1 MAKWIIVV
9 DDDMANLK
17 VAGHIL
23 QKQQMRVTCIKS
35 GPKLLEY
42 VDAGNVPDLILLDIK
57 MPGMDGFE
65 TLSLLREMEQKKGM
79 DQIPVIFLTAEEGT
93 DTESRGFE
101 VGVSDFIRKPFDADV
116 LLRRINNIVSQ
127 HDTVVNLRSEATIDK
142 LTGFLNKAATG
153 EALSKFCS
161 NSEGSLAMIDLD
173 SFKLVNDIYG
183 HEMGDKI
190 LIAFA
195 DILRK
200 NAPESSQ
207 YGRIGGDEFN
217 AFLFGLLTTEELTDF
232 TQRLNDQLVAE
243 AKRLMGEDMDIPL
256 GVSVGAVQVP
266 KHGVVYDTLLKFA
279 DKALYVV
286 KKNGKHGCLYYR
298 AEDYEDDELNRSRL
312 SIDTISEILGERS
325 IPDVALQLDKDAF
338 SDVYRYVMRYNVRNS
353 RIAGKLLFTLDEPE
367 GVDRQAYL
375 DACDTF
381 GNHIRDSLRKSDIF
395 MRTRF
400 NQYFVLLTEVRV
412 DSLSLV
418 CDHLIEKWEKDHEGL
433 LVITSE
439 HELVVLDSHHGEG
452 QNHDE

>member
-161 NSEGSLAMIDLD
+161 NAEGSLAMIDLD

-195 DILRK
+195 NILRK
-200 NAPESSQ
+200 NAPANSQ

-217 AFLFGLLTTEELTDF
+217 AFLFGLLTPDELTDF

-243 AKRLMGEDMDIPL
+243 AKSLMGEDMDIPL

-298 AEDYEDDELNRSRL
+298 AEDYADDELNRSRL

-353 RIAGKLLFTLDEPE
+353 RIAGKLLFTLDEVE

-400 NQYFVLLTEVRV
+400 NQYFVLLTEVRM

-418 CDHLIEKWEKDHEGL
+418 CDHLIEKWEKDNAGL
-433 LVITSE
+433 LSITSE
-439 HELVVLDSHHGEG
+439 HELVVLDHRGEG

>member
-161 NSEGSLAMIDLD
+161 NAEGSLAMIDLD

-195 DILRK
+195 NILRK
-200 NAPESSQ
+200 NAPANSQ

-217 AFLFGLLTTEELTDF
+217 AFLFGLLTPDELTDF

-243 AKRLMGEDMDIPL
+243 AKSLMGEDMDIPL

-298 AEDYEDDELNRSRL
+298 AEDYADDELNRSRL

-353 RIAGKLLFTLDEPE
+353 RIAGKLLFTLDEVE

-400 NQYFVLLTEVRV
+400 NQYFVLLTEVRM
-412 DSLSLV
+412 DSLPLV
-418 CDHLIEKWEKDHEGL
+418 CDHLIEKWEKDNAGL
-433 LVITSE
+433 LSITSE
-439 HELVVLDSHHGEG
+439 HELVVLDHRGEG

>member
-207 YGRIGGDEFN
+207 YGRIGGDEFT
-217 AFLFGLLTTEELTDF
+217 AFLFGLLTAEELTDF
-232 TQRLNDQLVAE
+232 TRRLNDQLVAE

-353 RIAGKLLFTLDEPE
+353 RIAGKLLFTLDESE

-400 NQYFVLLTEVRV
+400 NQYFVLLTEVRM

>member
-42 VDAGNVPDLILLDIK
+42 VGAGNVPDLILLDIK

-207 YGRIGGDEFN
+207 YGRIGGDEFT
-217 AFLFGLLTTEELTDF
+217 AFLFGLLTAEELTDF
-232 TQRLNDQLVAE
+232 TRRLNDQLVAE

-400 NQYFVLLTEVRV
+400 NQYFVLLTEVRM

>member
-217 AFLFGLLTTEELTDF
+217 AFLFGLLTAEELTDF

-367 GVDRQAYL
+367 GIDRQTYL

>member
-65 TLSLLREMEQKKGM
+65 TLSLLREMEQKKGL

-127 HDTVVNLRSEATIDK
+127 HDTVVNLRSEATTDK

-173 SFKLVNDIYG
+173 SFKLVNDICG

-217 AFLFGLLTTEELTDF
+217 AFLFGLLTAEELTDF

-243 AKRLMGEDMDIPL
+243 AKRLMGENMDIPL

-338 SDVYRYVMRYNVRNS
+338 SDVYRYVMRYNARNS

-367 GVDRQAYL
+367 GVDRQVYL
-375 DACDTF
+375 DACDAF
-381 GNHIRDSLRKSDIF
+381 SNHIRDSLRKSDIF

-400 NQYFVLLTEVRV
+400 NQYFVLLTEIRM

-418 CDHLIEKWEKDHEGL
+418 CDHLIEKWEKGNAGL

-439 HELVVLDSHHGEG
+439 HELVVLDHRGEG
-452 QNHDE
+452 QSHDE